1 MEIQKSL
8 QLNPKAGTFLRP
20 AEGPNS
26 KGFGEILREALN
38 RVNEELTG
46 AEKMSQDFALG
57 KDIELHQVV
66 LATER
71 ASLALQL
78 TIQIRNKIIESYQE
92 IMRMQV

>member
-1 MEIQKSL
+1 M
-8 QLNPKAGTFLRP
+8 
-20 AEGPNS
+20 
-26 KGFGEILREALN
+26 LREALDK
-38 RVNEELTG
+38 VNSELVG
-46 AEKMSQDFALG
+46 AEKMSRDFALG
-57 KDIELHQVV
+57 EDIDLHQVV